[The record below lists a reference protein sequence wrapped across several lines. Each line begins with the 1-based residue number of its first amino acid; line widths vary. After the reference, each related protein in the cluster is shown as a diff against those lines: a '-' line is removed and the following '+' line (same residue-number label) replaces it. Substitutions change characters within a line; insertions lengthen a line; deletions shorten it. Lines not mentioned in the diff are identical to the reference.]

1 MMTAAS
7 STTATTATLA
17 HPAATR
23 ALPPPPW
30 RQAGFWMAV
39 LIAALMYLNAVR
51 TVVNPI
57 GFADTMGLV
66 LQAGADVSWVRVYG
80 LRALLIGLIV
90 TYLLVRQDPGTLSWL
105 ALFGAVVA
113 LGDAWLVSN
122 ADGATVPRHL
132 SIAVFLVVATLALRR
147 WQRKLAAPSMQ
158 RAQPA

>member
-1 MMTAAS
+1 MTAS
-7 STTATTATLA
+7 SLFATTPAT
-17 HPAATR
+17 
-23 ALPPPPW
+23 ALPRRPSRL

-39 LIAALMYLNAVR
+39 LIATLMYVNAVR
-51 TVVNPI
+51 TVVNPT

-90 TYLLVRQDPGTLSWL
+90 TYLLVRNDPGTLSWL

-122 ADGATVPRHL
+122 AGGVTVPRHL
-132 SIAVFLVVATLALRR
+132 SIAVFLVVATFAMRR
-147 WQRKLAAPSMQ
+147 WQRKLSAQ
-158 RAQPA
+158 RDQTV

>member
-1 MMTAAS
+1 MTAS
-7 STTATTATLA
+7 SLSLPTTSLSSP
-17 HPAATR
+17 PA
-23 ALPPPPW
+23 PW

-51 TVVNPI
+51 TVINPV
-57 GFADTMGLV
+57 GFANTMGLV

-122 ADGATVPRHL
+122 VAGATVPRHL
-132 SIAVFLVVATLALRR
+132 SIAVFLVLAALALRR
-147 WQRKLAAPSMQ
+147 WQRKLAAP
-158 RAQPA
+158 AVPGGQPA

>member
-1 MMTAAS
+1 
-7 STTATTATLA
+7 
-17 HPAATR
+17 
-23 ALPPPPW
+23 
-30 RQAGFWMAV
+30 MAV

-51 TVVNPI
+51 TVVNPV
-57 GFADTMGLV
+57 GFADAMGLV

-90 TYLLVRQDPGTLSWL
+90 THLLVRQDPGTLSWL

-122 ADGATVPRHL
+122 VAGATVPRHL
-132 SIAVFLVVATLALRR
+132 SIAVFLVVAAFALRR
-147 WQRKLAAPSMQ
+147 WQDKLAAQ